1 MELEKTRRREDQQHE
16 LRMMQMLGQMLQH
29 RSYPQPN
36 STPYEYNHYDDTFNH
51 PYYIMADTFMLLI
64 SAYHNNNSIMIHVL

>member
-1 MELEKTRRREDQQHE
+1 MESTMSAFIKYQAEAEKREEERWRKEMELEETRRREDQQHE

-36 STPYEYNHYDDTFNH
+36 STPYEYNHYDDTF
-51 PYYIMADTFMLLI
+51 
-64 SAYHNNNSIMIHVL
+64 